1 LPPRKRS
8 PDPAAAG
15 FFRCFRGL
23 CGRGC

>member
-23 CGRGC
+23 CGRG